1 MYKKDVFIFLAL
13 PYQMDRVQESIL
25 KVITNKWVVVTCVI
39 IVTILALQQ
48 VTKEHFDP
56 LQNIVNL
63 PTGIY
68 TMANRFGVVNSESFH
83 STPLVTTNLL
93 THQGSSSPFSNK
105 WAFKRVTDGVYLI
118 RKPRANL
125 QGAECLYSSTDHSVR
140 GYIVS
145 DPNIC
150 GMDTLNDQN
159 QLDPYSIRLYF
170 KLSNADD
177 GTVVIQSLQN
187 NMYLTFNGTELSL
200 SPVLNESG
208 YFMIQ

>member
-1 MYKKDVFIFLAL
+1 MERF
-13 PYQMDRVQESIL
+13 QTSIVS
-25 KVITNKWVVVTCVI
+25 VITHKWFVIACVI
-39 IVTILALQQ
+39 IVTVLALNQ

-56 LQNIVNL
+56 LQNIVDL

-68 TMANRFGVVNSESFH
+68 TLANSFGIVRSDSFH
-83 STPLVTTNLL
+83 STPVVTTNLM

-125 QGAECLYSSTDHSVR
+125 EGAECLYSSTDHTVR
-140 GYIVS
+140 GYVVS

-150 GMDTLNDQN
+150 GMDTLNDKN

-170 KLSNADD
+170 KLSNAED

-187 NMYLTFNGTELSL
+187 NMYLTFDGTQLSL

>member
-1 MYKKDVFIFLAL
+1 MERFQTSIVSVITHKWFVIACVIVVTVLAL
-13 PYQMDRVQESIL
+13 
-25 KVITNKWVVVTCVI
+25 N
-39 IVTILALQQ
+39 Q

-56 LQNIVNL
+56 LQNTVDL

-68 TMANRFGVVNSESFH
+68 TLANSFGIVRSDSFH
-83 STPLVTTNLL
+83 STPVVTTNLM

-125 QGAECLYSSTDHSVR
+125 EGAECLYSSTDHTVR
-140 GYIVS
+140 GYVVS

-150 GMDTLNDQN
+150 GMDTLNDKN

-170 KLSNADD
+170 KLSNAED

-187 NMYLTFNGTELSL
+187 NMYLTFDGTQLSL

>member
-1 MYKKDVFIFLAL
+1 
-13 PYQMDRVQESIL
+13 MDSFQSTIV
-25 KVITNKWVVVTCVI
+25 KVITNKWVVIACVVVI
-39 IVTILALQQ
+39 AILALGQ

-56 LQNIVNL
+56 LINTVNL

-68 TMANRFGVVNSESFH
+68 TLATRFGTVSSDSFH

-93 THQGSSSPFSNK
+93 TQQGSEFISAKPSSPFSNK

-125 QGAECLYSSTDHSVR
+125 QGAECLYSSTDHTVR

-145 DPNIC
+145 DPDIC
-150 GMDTLNDQN
+150 GMDTLNDKN

-170 KLSNADD
+170 KLSNAED

-187 NMYLTFNGTELSL
+187 NMYLTFDGTQLSL
-200 SPVLNESG
+200 SPILDESG
-208 YFMIQ
+208 YFIIQS

>member
-1 MYKKDVFIFLAL
+1 
-13 PYQMDRVQESIL
+13 MDSLHSTIVKI
-25 KVITNKWVVVTCVI
+25 VTNKWVVIVFVVI
-39 IVTILALQQ
+39 ATILALGQ

-56 LQNIVNL
+56 LINTIDL

-68 TMANRFGVVNSESFH
+68 TLANEFGTVSSDSFH
-83 STPLVTTNLL
+83 STPLVTSNLL
-93 THQGSSSPFSNK
+93 TQQGSSSPFSNK

-125 QGAECLYSSTDHSVR
+125 QGAECLYSSTDHTVR

-145 DPNIC
+145 DPDIC
-150 GMDTLNDQN
+150 GMDTLNDKN

-170 KLSNADD
+170 KLSDAED

-187 NMYLTFNGTELSL
+187 NMYLTFDGTQLSL
-200 SPVLNESG
+200 SPILDESG
-208 YFMIQ
+208 YFIIRS

>member
-1 MYKKDVFIFLAL
+1 MDTL
-13 PYQMDRVQESIL
+13 PSTII
-25 KVITNKWVVVTCVI
+25 KVVTNKWVVIVCIVVI
-39 IVTILALQQ
+39 AILALNQ

-56 LQNIVNL
+56 LINTVNL

-68 TMANRFGVVNSESFH
+68 TLATRFGTVSSDSFH

-93 THQGSSSPFSNK
+93 TQQGSSSPFSNK

-125 QGAECLYSSTDHSVR
+125 QGAECLYSSTDHTVR

-145 DPNIC
+145 DPDIC
-150 GMDTLNDQN
+150 GMDTLNDKN

-170 KLSNADD
+170 KLSNAED

-187 NMYLTFNGTELSL
+187 NMYLTFDGTQLSL
-200 SPVLNESG
+200 SPILDETG
-208 YFMIQ
+208 YFIIQS

>member
-1 MYKKDVFIFLAL
+1 
-13 PYQMDRVQESIL
+13 MDTLQSTIVKI
-25 KVITNKWVVVTCVI
+25 VTNKWVVISCVI
-39 IVTILALQQ
+39 IIAILALNQ

-56 LQNIVNL
+56 LINTVNL

-68 TMANRFGVVNSESFH
+68 TLANDFGIVSSDSFH

-93 THQGSSSPFSNK
+93 TQQGSSSPFSNK
-105 WAFKRVTDGVYLI
+105 WAFKHVTDGVYLI

-125 QGAECLYSSTDHSVR
+125 QGAECLYSSTDHTVR

-145 DPNIC
+145 DPDIC
-150 GMDTLNDQN
+150 GMDTLNDKN

-170 KLSNADD
+170 KLSNAED

-187 NMYLTFNGTELSL
+187 NMYLTFDGTQLSL
-200 SPVLNESG
+200 SPILDESG
-208 YFMIQ
+208 YFIIQS

>member
-1 MYKKDVFIFLAL
+1 
-13 PYQMDRVQESIL
+13 MDTLQSTIV
-25 KVITNKWVVVTCVI
+25 KVVTNKWVVISCVI
-39 IVTILALQQ
+39 IIAILALNQ

-56 LQNIVNL
+56 LINTVNL

-68 TMANRFGVVNSESFH
+68 TLANDFGIVSSDSFH
-83 STPLVTTNLL
+83 STPLATTNLL
-93 THQGSSSPFSNK
+93 TQQGSSSPFSNK

-125 QGAECLYSSTDHSVR
+125 QGAECLYSSTDHTVR

-145 DPNIC
+145 DPDIC
-150 GMDTLNDQN
+150 GMDTLNDKN

-170 KLSNADD
+170 KLSNAED

-187 NMYLTFNGTELSL
+187 NMYLTFDGTQLSL
-200 SPVLNESG
+200 SPILDESG
-208 YFMIQ
+208 YFIIQS